1 MKIPE
6 ALTFDDLLL
15 LPQESAVLP
24 RDVKTDSRFTSGIA
38 LHLPLASAAMDTVT
52 EAGMAIAMARAGGI
66 GVIHK
71 NMSVDDQAAQ
81 VTRVKRVESSMVV
94 DPISVT
100 PDRTI
105 GEAQQLMAAS
115 GISGLPVVDGRGKL
129 VGIITKRDLL
139 FEDEPG
145 QPVSAVMTKDNLVT
159 APVGTGL
166 KRAREILRRHR
177 VEKLPIVDA
186 DGVLRGLITTK
197 DIIKRVEYP
206 SATVDARRRLR
217 VAAAVGVGKEGL
229 ERAAALVAADVDAV
243 VVDTAHGHSQG
254 VLDMVRKLRGKF
266 AKLEVIA
273 GNVATAEGALAL
285 AEAGATGV
293 KVGVGPG
300 SICTTRV
307 VAGIGVPQ
315 MTAVMECAAALG
327 RRKVPVIADGGVR
340 FSGDAAKA
348 LAGGAQCVMMGNL
361 LAGTEESPGEN
372 ILLEGRRYKV
382 YRGMGSVDAM
392 RAGSADRYGQAGA
405 AKLVAEGVVGRVP
418 YRGLAREVLF
428 QIEGG
433 VRASMAYCGCR
444 TLAEFRRRARFVRVT
459 SAGLS
464 ESHPHDVTITKE
476 APNYEV
482 PEGTFGPR

>member
-1 MKIPE
+1 MRIPE

-24 RDVKTDSRFTSGIA
+24 RDVKTDSRFTGGIA

-81 VTRVKRVESSMVV
+81 VTRVKRVESSMVA
-94 DPISVT
+94 DPITVT
-100 PDRTI
+100 PERTI
-105 GEAQQLMAAS
+105 GEAQEVMTAS
-115 GISGLPVVDGRGKL
+115 GISGLPVVDEDGRL
-129 VGIITKRDLL
+129 VGILTKRDLL

-145 QPVSAVMTKDNLVT
+145 RPVSAVMTKTDLVT

-266 AKLEVIA
+266 AKLEIVA
-273 GNVATAEGALAL
+273 GNVATADGALAL
-285 AEAGATGV
+285 AEAGATGI

-327 RRKVPVIADGGVR
+327 RRKVPVIADGGIR

-405 AKLVAEGVVGRVP
+405 SKLVAEGVVGRVP
-418 YRGLAREVLF
+418 YRGYAREVLF

-459 SAGLS
+459 TAGLS

-482 PEGTFGPR
+482 PERTFSPR